1 MATTPTANTHQCL
14 KNGNKAG
21 QMQWHL
27 TSTDM
32 NSNGQKERCKMI
44 EEKTIYHDDQGID
57 AAIELGIVS
66 DFVEVTVNHGEKET
80 VVRFDMYTAIAF
92 AKEILRKCDEIEKN
106 QE

>member
-1 MATTPTANTHQCL
+1 MR
-14 KNGNKAG
+14 KG
-21 QMQWHL
+21 
-27 TSTDM
+27 
-32 NSNGQKERCKMI
+32 RCKMV

-57 AAIELGIVS
+57 AAIELNIVS

-80 VVRFDMYTAIAF
+80 VVRFDMYTASAF